1 MFPFK
6 NFAISTGKLPCWS
19 LSSIKLLDL
28 QRLIYINY
36 LFVNKRTKIKKF
48 IKKLHKFTNDNFS
61 LAISYK
67 TRKIKSLFKI
77 KDKNLYPACKTY
89 YGECE
94 KCGDNYIGKK

>member
-1 MFPFK
+1 MFPLK
-6 NFAISTGKLPCWS
+6 NFAISTSKLPCWS

-89 YGECE
+89 GECG